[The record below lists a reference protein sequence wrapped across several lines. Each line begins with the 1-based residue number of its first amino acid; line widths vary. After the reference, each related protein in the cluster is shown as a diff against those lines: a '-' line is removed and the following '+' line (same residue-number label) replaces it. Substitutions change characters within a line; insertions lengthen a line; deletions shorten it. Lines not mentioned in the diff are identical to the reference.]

1 MKYNQ
6 KGDMVQVIIK
16 CNNRITIT
24 IRDTG
29 EMISDDIR
37 NYIFDPFV
45 MGDYARKSGN
55 GNGLGLCIAAKI
67 IALHHGS
74 IRLCE
79 ESNSEFSKAFVIMI

>member
-1 MKYNQ
+1 
-6 KGDMVQVIIK
+6 
-16 CNNRITIT
+16 
-24 IRDTG
+24 
-29 EMISDDIR
+29 MISDEIR

-79 ESNSEFSKAFVIMI
+79 ENNSEFSKAFVIMMPDQKKLSGRSERAGFRLHL